1 MRVLMTADAVGGVW
15 NYSLTLARS
24 MADAGVSYTVAVL
37 GPAPDEAQTAAVSGI
52 PNLRLHHNPGKLEW
66 NPDDPWAEVDAAG
79 VWLLD
84 LARQYQPDVI
94 HLNGYSHAA
103 LDFSAPKIVVAH
115 SCVCSWWRAV
125 HGEPAPAEWNEYRR
139 RAGAGLE
146 GADLVL
152 APSHTML
159 RDLEREYGPL
169 HRPRA
174 VAENAAVLIEN
185 TPTENAAGR
194 RIRFILAAGRFHDES
209 KNLAL
214 LQQTA
219 RHVPWPV
226 FAAGDGP
233 PCNGVH
239 MTGRLAHR
247 AILDRMA
254 RAEIFCHP
262 ALYEPFG
269 LAPLEAAL
277 SGCALALSDIPSLRE
292 LWTGAA
298 LFFNPHD
305 ARSAAKALNQLI
317 EDDSLRRQLA
327 ASALARAARFNPRR
341 QAENY
346 LCAYNSVRHTF
357 SGRETAASAAWPM

>member
-24 MADAGVSYTVAVL
+24 MADSGVSYLLAVL
-37 GPAPDEAQTAAVSGI
+37 GPAPDEAQTAAAAAI
-52 PNLRLHHNPGKLEW
+52 PGLELQHHPGKLEW
-66 NPDDPWAEVDAAG
+66 TAGDPWPDVDAAG
-79 VWLLD
+79 AWLLG
-84 LARQYQPDVI
+84 LARRHRPDLI
-94 HLNGYSHAA
+94 HLNGYAHAA
-103 LDFSAPKIVVAH
+103 LDFGAPKVVVAH

-146 GADLVL
+146 EADLVL
-152 APSHTML
+152 APSQTML
-159 RDLEREYGPL
+159 QELEREYGPL

-174 VAENAAVLIEN
+174 VIDNAVFV
-185 TPTENAAGR
+185 PPENAAGR
-194 RIRFILAAGRFHDES
+194 RTRFVLAAARFRDES
-209 KNLAL
+209 KNLPL
-214 LQQTA
+214 LEQIA
-219 RHVPWPV
+219 PCIPWPI

-233 PCNGVH
+233 ASGGVH

-247 AILDRMA
+247 ALLDRMA

-292 LWTGAA
+292 LWGDAA
-298 LFFNPHD
+298 LFFNPRD
-305 ARSAAKALNQLI
+305 PRSAAEALNRLI
-317 EDDSLRRQLA
+317 EDDSLRRDLA
-327 ASALARAARFNPRR
+327 ASAFARASRFTARR
-341 QAENY
+341 QAESY
-346 LCAYNSVRHTF
+346 LRAYNSVRTF
-357 SGRETAASAAWPM
+357 SGRETATVAAWPT